1 MFNLFLSVQVSPNDI
16 VRLHERVKLPLEIL
30 VLLGQKGRVLLQGL
44 VFSLQIKVSVHK
56 CLIGVIYCLQVSILP
71 SFFNL

>member
-16 VRLHERVKLPLEIL
+16 VRLHECVQLSLEIL
-30 VLLGQKGRVLLQGL
+30 VLLGQKGRVLLKGL
-44 VFSLQIKVSVHK
+44 GFSLEIQVSVHTR
-56 CLIGVIYCLQVSILP
+56 LIGVVHCLQVSILP